1 MMDENDTDVQ
11 PGQFGYANYDPKDL
25 RKQPESPDEGYERE
39 RNAFVAWWESDGQK
53 KFSEAPTL
61 AAGAGWLARADALR
75 SSIGPKRTE
84 DGGQWVDDKEH
95 WSAQSE
101 SGATDFSTH
110 KFHGKVEAGDTQAG
124 PSCRTASAEREKAER
139 ARARL
144 DLEPDGPQ
152 PSDPEAA
159 ALWWMDR
166 FIDMKALAVQ
176 LTEESLSARS
186 SEGVASAPTADESR
200 DAFIARGYWP
210 NEVLWKVWEQACEWR
225 GAWRPRS

>member
-1 MMDENDTDVQ
+1 MSDKPAATHSSAPRPEFDADDLMKSLRQWERHSSHPDSAMCCVLKESQASALHWIVE
-11 PGQFGYANYDPKDL
+11 QF
-25 RKQPESPDEGYERE
+25 
-39 RNAFVAWWESDGQK
+39 
-53 KFSEAPTL
+53 
-61 AAGAGWLARADALR
+61 AR
-75 SSIGPKRTE
+75 
-84 DGGQWVDDKEH
+84 
-95 WSAQSE
+95 SE

-176 LTEESLSARS
+176 LTEESLDRKS
-186 SEGVASAPTADESR
+186 V
-200 DAFIARGYWP
+200 
-210 NEVLWKVWEQACEWR
+210 V
-225 GAWRPRS
+225 